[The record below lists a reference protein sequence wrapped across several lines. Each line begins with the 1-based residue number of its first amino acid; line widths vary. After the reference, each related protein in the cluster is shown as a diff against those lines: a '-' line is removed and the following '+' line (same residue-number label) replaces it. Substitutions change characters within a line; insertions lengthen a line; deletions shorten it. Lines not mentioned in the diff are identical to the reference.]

1 MLLCTFHEWIILV
14 CPICIRTCP
23 IPLLVFL
30 QFMFPWQHPRKPHD
44 NQHEVKVLGQE
55 FQDLKGTAICKEIL
69 AVTLSGI
76 SSILWGI
83 CIIRYI
89 TSRSQY
95 VSSKLGHFKRVL
107 ALIELYAQPTA
118 GPSTLSLTEHL
129 LYARKHVGS
138 GIRGCLRQPLPLQR
152 SCPTQN
158 DNCLHQNFKMNLNVL
173 NNISNFLGT

>member
-1 MLLCTFHEWIILV
+1 
-14 CPICIRTCP
+14 
-23 IPLLVFL
+23 
-30 QFMFPWQHPRKPHD
+30 MFPWQHPRKPHD

-107 ALIELYAQPTA
+107 ALIELYA
-118 GPSTLSLTEHL
+118 
-129 LYARKHVGS
+129 
-138 GIRGCLRQPLPLQR
+138 
-152 SCPTQN
+152 
-158 DNCLHQNFKMNLNVL
+158 
-173 NNISNFLGT
+173 